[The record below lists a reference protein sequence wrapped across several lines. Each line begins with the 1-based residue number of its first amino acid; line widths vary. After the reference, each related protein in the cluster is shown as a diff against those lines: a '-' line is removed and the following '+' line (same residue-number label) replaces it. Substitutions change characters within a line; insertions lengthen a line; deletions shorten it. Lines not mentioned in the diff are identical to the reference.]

1 MGCDLGNQ
9 IQIDERE
16 RDERT
21 NVTNVTND
29 PRPSRDVCFLVE

>member
-16 RDERT
+16 RDE
-21 NVTNVTND
+21 TNVTND
-29 PRPSRDVCFLVE
+29 PRPSRDVCSLVE